1 MDVSAILVP
10 IASAVLSVLAALL
23 SVGANNRKLRA
34 EAQAID
40 VQSLRET
47 LGAVMLC
54 NNGLKADM
62 EQLKT
67 RLTALEE
74 ERLELLD
81 GINRLISQLERH
93 RITPEWR
100 PGQRHS
106 SRKREV
112 KL

>member
-1 MDVSAILVP
+1 MDASAVIIP
-10 IASAVLSVLAALL
+10 IVSAVLSVLAAVL

-40 VQSLRET
+40 VTSLRET

-54 NNGLKADM
+54 NNGLKADI
-62 EQLKT
+62 ETLKT

-81 GINRLISQLERH
+81 GINKLISQLERH

-106 SRKREV
+106 RKREV